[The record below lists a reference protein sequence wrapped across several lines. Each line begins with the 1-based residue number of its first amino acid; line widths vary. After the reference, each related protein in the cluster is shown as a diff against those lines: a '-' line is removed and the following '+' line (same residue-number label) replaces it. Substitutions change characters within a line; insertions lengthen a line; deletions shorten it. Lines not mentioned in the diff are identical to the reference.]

1 MTSNTALIEELRRSG
16 IECRIYG
23 YKRDLQSE
31 LREGNLVFK
40 PFSEAGFIDDLRT
53 ARGVV
58 GGGGYTLMS
67 EAVYLK
73 KPMLSVPIGGQFEQV
88 LNALYL
94 QKLNYGMHATALDG
108 KVLGEFLERI
118 DGCAQSLSTFTQDGN
133 TVLLDKLDALLG
145 EALGRKGQWDET
157 TVT

>member
-1 MTSNTALIEELRRSG
+1 M
-16 IECRIYG
+16 
-23 YKRDLQSE
+23 
-31 LREGNLVFK
+31 REGNLIFK

-67 EAVYLK
+67 EAVYLR

-94 QKLNYGMHATALDG
+94 EKLNYGMHAKALDG
-108 KVLGEFLERI
+108 RVLGEFLERV
-118 DGCAQSLSTFTQDGN
+118 DGCAKSLSGFKQEGN
-133 TVLLDKLDALLG
+133 SELLQKLDSLLL
-145 EALGRKGQWDET
+145 EAAKQGRWDET
-157 TVT
+157 TVS